1 MIQKNFIDRKV
12 FGNIED
18 RYFDMLPEHDLSSLI
33 TFMTRISKI
42 KQEFSY
48 FIDVGANIGLA
59 ALIMQNIVPNCR
71 IACVEPGARSIASLK
86 AMIEANDLG
95 SSISLFEVAASSSR
109 STLAFEDP
117 INFAAGAAVVREH
130 NERTVTVQAET
141 IDTIVESLGWPRVDM
156 LKIDVEGHEIEVLR
170 GAQRT
175 ILVHRPVVFFECNPN
190 ALGDRSGLVAFLRDA
205 IDILGAIGRVEPLS
219 GVVKMLP
226 DAEAAADDILALGN
240 QGGYQNLCDLVN
252 TPTI

>member
-1 MIQKNFIDRKV
+1 MPRRCFIPCENV
-12 FGNIED
+12 FT
-18 RYFDMLPEHDLSSLI
+18 LLSVRWPSPTI
-33 TFMTRISKI
+33 PST
-42 KQEFSY
+42 
-48 FIDVGANIGLA
+48 
-59 ALIMQNIVPNCR
+59 
-71 IACVEPGARSIASLK
+71 
-86 AMIEANDLG
+86 
-95 SSISLFEVAASSSR
+95 R

-117 INFAAGAAVVREH
+117 IHFAAGAAVVREH

-141 IDTIVESLGWPRVDM
+141 IDTITESLGWPRVDM

-190 ALGDRSGLVAFLRDA
+190 VLGDRSGLVAFLRDA
-205 IDILGAIGRVEPLS
+205 IEILGAIGRVEPLS

-226 DAEAAADDILALGN
+226 DAEAAADDILALGSE
-240 QGGYQNLCDLVN
+240 GGYQNLCDLVN